1 MVGISSRLPIQSN
14 FLKIINKNFS
24 SIDNDA
30 KETYIL
36 GDFNINMYEN
46 SKYIIIKEIYESLK
60 DLKVMMFTST

>member
-1 MVGISSRLPIQSN
+1 MVGIISRLPIQSN